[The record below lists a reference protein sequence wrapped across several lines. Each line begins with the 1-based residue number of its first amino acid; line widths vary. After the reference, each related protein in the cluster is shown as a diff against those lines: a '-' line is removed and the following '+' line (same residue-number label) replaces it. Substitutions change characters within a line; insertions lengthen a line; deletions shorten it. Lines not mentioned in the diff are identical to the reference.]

1 MKNVPNSALGDMYR
15 EHIQL
20 ILDKDID
27 GLLNQYSS
35 DAVLISSFEKIP
47 KVFRGHNELKEHFKG
62 ILGIEGLETEI
73 AFWAET
79 ESPRTL
85 MIVEAITL
93 QAGGGTATMRF
104 ADSWVLDDEGRIK
117 IHFAGMT
124 QYPDGS
130 VA

>member
-1 MKNVPNSALGDMYR
+1 MKNVPSTPLGDLYR
-15 EHIQL
+15 EHIRL
-20 ILDKDID
+20 ILAKDIQ
-27 GLLNQYSS
+27 GLLDQYAE
-35 DAVLISSFEKIP
+35 DALLISSFEKVP
-47 KVFRGHNELKEHFKG
+47 KYFRGHKELKTHFDG
-62 ILGIEGLETEI
+62 ILGIEGLETDI

-79 ESPRTL
+79 QDPTTL

-93 QAGGGTATMRF
+93 KTPDGDAHMRF
-104 ADSWVLDDEGRIK
+104 ADSWVLDNSGKIK

>member
-1 MKNVPNSALGDMYR
+1 MKNVPDTELGRLYR
-15 EHIQL
+15 SHIEL
-20 ILDKDID
+20 ILAKDIH
-27 GLLNQYSS
+27 GLLDQYAK
-35 DAVLISSFEKIP
+35 DAILISSFEKTP
-47 KVFRGHNELKEHFKG
+47 KYFRGHDELLTHFNG

-79 ESPRTL
+79 ESPKTL

-93 QAGGGTATMRF
+93 QTPEGVAKMRF
-104 ADSWVLDDEGRIK
+104 ADSWVLNDEGKIK

-124 QYPDGS
+124 QYPDGT

>member
-1 MKNVPNSALGDMYR
+1 MKNVPDSKLGMLYR
-15 EHIQL
+15 EHIEL
-20 ILDKDID
+20 ILKKDVRA
-27 GLLNQYSS
+27 LLNQYAK
-35 DAVLISSFEKIP
+35 DAVLISSFEKVP
-47 KVFRGHNELKEHFKG
+47 KYFRGHGELEEHFKG
-62 ILGIEGLETEI
+62 ILGIDGLETEI

-79 ESPRTL
+79 ESPTTL

-93 QAGGGTATMRF
+93 QTPQGEAKMRF
-104 ADSWVLDDEGRIK
+104 ADSWVLDKDGKIA